1 MNGGGAFG
9 ALVFVIGVLIL
20 FAIMFGLFLFVPF
33 FIFLAGIVVM
43 LVGDRKNASKSN
55 GNGNG
60 NGNGK
65 TTETEIVEVVET
77 TEVREV
83 KS

>member
-20 FAIMFGLFLFVPF
+20 FAIMFGLFLIVPF

-43 LVGDRKNASKSN
+43 LVSDRKRDSG
-55 GNGNG
+55 GNGND
-60 NGNGK
+60 
-65 TTETEIVEVVET
+65 EPEAVEVVEVVET
-77 TEVREV
+77 TEVREI

>member
-1 MNGGGAFG
+1 MNGGGVFG

-20 FAIMFGLFLFVPF
+20 FAILFGFFLIVPF

-43 LVGDRKNASKSN
+43 LVGDRRNASG

-65 TTETEIVEVVET
+65 AKETEVVEVVET